1 MISSITSGMLIYD
14 KLKQSQE
21 LKKLIKDR
29 IYPILPQQKT
39 EYPFLTFTK
48 ETGYGIYSKDL
59 LAYDEVT
66 YSFTVWASTYAETCQ
81 ILEIVRDIF
90 DTYKDRLFLQIQ
102 MIDVTEEAAD
112 GIFAQSIL
120 MKMQI
125 RPTI

>member
-48 ETGYGIYSKDL
+48 ETGYGIYTKDASGNRSKSSM

-66 YSFTVWASTYAETCQ
+66 YSFTVWASTYAETC
-81 ILEIVRDIF
+81 
-90 DTYKDRLFLQIQ
+90 
-102 MIDVTEEAAD
+102 
-112 GIFAQSIL
+112 
-120 MKMQI
+120 
-125 RPTI
+125 